1 MKYRNMQENGTAE
14 NVYKF
19 SSTLSPSDPS
29 YVDRRADLELYQ
41 ALMNS
46 QYCYIFN
53 SRKMGKSSLTV
64 RIQTQI
70 EVQGVACSRIDL
82 NELGTSVDQSSWYHS
97 LIIEI
102 AEQLKLNM
110 TDLES
115 WIASQ
120 SVSNV
125 GLLRQFIKEILLI
138 KISNNIVIFI
148 DEIDVV
154 RKLPFATDDFF
165 AYIRSCHEKR
175 VINAD
180 FNRISFVLI
189 GTATPNQLIQDSQRT
204 PFNIGKAIE
213 LNGLSLEDNCQP
225 LMQGLEGLGVSP
237 QEILQEIFSWTN
249 GQPFLTQKLCYLMAK
264 FKVTIPQSLL
274 SAWMRDFVYKHIIDN
289 WEKKDEPAFLS
300 SIRERL
306 IYHPDQGYLLRVY
319 ANVLK
324 GKLVKASNT
333 PEHDELLLSGLVIV
347 DNQGY
352 LRVANAI
359 YQAIFN
365 QKWLYNVLAAS
376 RPYQSE
382 IAKWE
387 DSNFTDTNCLLTG
400 KKLEESKKWQEDKE
414 LDSIDYRFLAASES
428 ITRQKQSRLFM
439 LAAGIFTSIVTGLL
453 GLGFYQSWLL
463 PYFYKIPY
471 TNEPKLFS
479 QGEKKLFIE
488 QENFYKDRGILAFQN
503 ANYLEAKQLFK
514 KAYLAHPEDAETLIY
529 YNNAIAYLSNNYVTL
544 AVVIPSGKKNEISQ
558 EILKGIAQAQYLFN
572 SQLPTS
578 ANNLFLN
585 IVIAN
590 DNNDEKVA
598 KIVAKEIVKDPKV
611 IGVIGHYSSEA
622 TLAALPIYE
631 RAKITLISSTSSSDV
646 IESEYFFRT
655 VITNEKIGETLA
667 NYASKH
673 DLDKVVIFNN
683 SNQID
688 SQELTQ
694 EFHQAFQK
702 KGGKITKVI
711 DLSSSLDI
719 DAEVL
724 KAFSQDQVRG
734 IVLFPSLES
743 ASVVVELSHTLE
755 QLNTSTTPELK
766 NKLVLLGS
774 HSMYEHEMLVDSGK
788 FIDNLVLAVPWF
800 SHLIKSQNFVRDAQA
815 LWKEDI
821 SWRTAT
827 SYDAAQSFI
836 AAIRALQSQNKI
848 SSELIREHLENLNLS
863 ASLTSGNSL
872 RFVDNESESNR
883 EPITVKVKSKLEA
896 KLENSIQ
903 FQLESQRD

>member
-1 MKYRNMQENGTAE
+1 
-14 NVYKF
+14 
-19 SSTLSPSDPS
+19 
-29 YVDRRADLELYQ
+29 
-41 ALMNS
+41 
-46 QYCYIFN
+46 
-53 SRKMGKSSLTV
+53 
-64 RIQTQI
+64 
-70 EVQGVACSRIDL
+70 
-82 NELGTSVDQSSWYHS
+82 
-97 LIIEI
+97 
-102 AEQLKLNM
+102 
-110 TDLES
+110 
-115 WIASQ
+115 
-120 SVSNV
+120 
-125 GLLRQFIKEILLI
+125 
-138 KISNNIVIFI
+138 
-148 DEIDVV
+148 
-154 RKLPFATDDFF
+154 
-165 AYIRSCHEKR
+165 
-175 VINAD
+175 
-180 FNRISFVLI
+180 
-189 GTATPNQLIQDSQRT
+189 
-204 PFNIGKAIE
+204 
-213 LNGLSLEDNCQP
+213 
-225 LMQGLEGLGVSP
+225 
-237 QEILQEIFSWTN
+237 
-249 GQPFLTQKLCYLMAK
+249 MA
-264 FKVTIPQSLL
+264 FK
-274 SAWMRDFVYKHIIDN
+274 
-289 WEKKDEPAFLS
+289 
-300 SIRERL
+300 
-306 IYHPDQGYLLRVY
+306 
-319 ANVLK
+319 
-324 GKLVKASNT
+324 
-333 PEHDELLLSGLVIV
+333 
-347 DNQGY
+347 
-352 LRVANAI
+352 
-359 YQAIFN
+359 
-365 QKWLYNVLAAS
+365 
-376 RPYQSE
+376 
-382 IAKWE
+382 
-387 DSNFTDTNCLLTG
+387 
-400 KKLEESKKWQEDKE
+400 
-414 LDSIDYRFLAASES
+414 
-428 ITRQKQSRLFM
+428 
-439 LAAGIFTSIVTGLL
+439 
-453 GLGFYQSWLL
+453 
-463 PYFYKIPY
+463 
-471 TNEPKLFS
+471 
-479 QGEKKLFIE
+479 
-488 QENFYKDRGILAFQN
+488 N

-514 KAYLAHPEDAETLIY
+514 KAYLAHPEDAENLIY
-529 YNNAIAYLSNNYVTL
+529 YNNVIAYLSNNYVTL

-631 RAKITLISSTSSSDV
+631 RAKITLISSTSSSNV

-667 NYASKH
+667 NYASQH
-673 DLDKVVIFNN
+673 DLDKVIVFNN

-848 SSELIREHLENLNLS
+848 SSELIQEYLENLNLS

-883 EPITVKVKSKLEA
+883 EPITVRVKSKLEA